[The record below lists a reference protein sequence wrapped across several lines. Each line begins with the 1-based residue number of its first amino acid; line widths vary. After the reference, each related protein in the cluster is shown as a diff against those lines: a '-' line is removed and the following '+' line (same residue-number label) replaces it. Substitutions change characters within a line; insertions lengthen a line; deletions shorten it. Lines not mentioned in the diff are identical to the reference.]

1 MADAD
6 MRGKHDS
13 TQDQLITGKDHL
25 RLPVLHIH
33 HILHIQ
39 SFSLLEVPP
48 IVGLLLQPFENINV
62 FILLL
67 VLLIYLDSKP
77 SSPTFS
83 VFTLHPMPQFRLL
96 QYQRMQLK
104 AAHPT
109 HGMHQCNRH

>member
-6 MRGKHDS
+6 MRGKHDIS
-13 TQDQLITGKDHL
+13 QDQLITGKDHL
-25 RLPVLHIH
+25 RLPVLHIQ

-62 FILLL
+62 FI

-96 QYQRMQLK
+96 QYQCMQLK
-104 AAHPT
+104 TAHPT
-109 HGMHQCNRH
+109 HGMH